1 MKVQD
6 TQDITLPK
14 MVKCILIKVE
24 VGNLE
29 KLPIVL
35 VLVVYELESILNG
48 YKFLG

>member
-1 MKVQD
+1 MKENIPGYH
-6 TQDITLPK
+6 ITK
-14 MVKCILIKVE
+14 DGKVYTHKRE

-29 KLPIVL
+29 KLLIAL